1 MILITGANGIT
12 GRAIISALLSK
23 GEQVR
28 AFVHKAEQIQ
38 GMKSL
43 GAIEVVAGDM
53 MDQKVVNDAF
63 IGVRAVYHI
72 CSAVNPHEV
81 QIGETV
87 IEAASLAK
95 VEHLVYHSVLHS
107 VLQDM
112 PHHQKKLM
120 VEELLV
126 NSGIPYTI
134 VQPAVLMQ
142 NILESWKLLSEK
154 GIFQQK
160 FFTTQETR
168 MCMVDLE
175 DLAEAASIILTS
187 PGYTGSTYEICGP
200 ENLTL
205 SDMIAA
211 MKQHLGH
218 EIKVETPQDE
228 MFAAQL
234 KKLGLGDY
242 QVNTLLKM
250 FQHYN
255 EHGFIGNPNVL
266 TWILGRKPNDFS
278 SFILRTFKSKI

>member
-1 MILITGANGIT
+1 MILITGANGKT
-12 GRAIISALLSK
+12 GRAIIKALLSK
-23 GEQVR
+23 GEQIR
-28 AFVHKAEQIQ
+28 AFVHRTEQIQ
-38 GMKSL
+38 EIESL
-43 GAIEVVAGDM
+43 GVMEVVAGDM
-53 MDQKVVNDAF
+53 MDQKVINEAF

-72 CSAVNPHEV
+72 CSAVNPLEV
-81 QIGETV
+81 EIGQM
-87 IEAASLAK
+87 IIKAARLAK
-95 VEHLVYHSVLHS
+95 VEHFVYHSVLHS

-120 VEELLV
+120 VEEFLV

-134 VQPAVLMQ
+134 IQPAVFMQ

-175 DLAEAASIILTS
+175 DLAEAASIILTN
-187 PGYTGSTYEICGP
+187 PGHTGATYELCGP
-200 ENLTL
+200 ENLSL
-205 SDMIAA
+205 SDMIEA
-211 MKQHLGH
+211 MEQHFGC
-218 EIKVETPQDE
+218 EIKAETPQDE
-228 MFAAQL
+228 TFAAQL
-234 KKLGLGDY
+234 KKLGVGDY

-255 EHGFIGNPNVL
+255 KHGFIGNPNVL

-278 SFILRTFKSKI
+278 SFILRTLKSKI